1 MEVVMNRHHI
11 IAGFALSVVVALSAI
26 SVVAEQKTL
35 KDQIV
40 GIWALVS
47 ATEVKSDG
55 TKSDMFGPNPKGI
68 YMFTATGKFS
78 QILIRSDLPSFPSR
92 AAATAEQ
99 AKHIVQG
106 SIAQYGTY
114 TVDEASKVINLHYWG
129 STFTAFI
136 GRDGKRNIISIT
148 ANELHF
154 YNPATSE
161 GTMAEVVLKR
171 TE

>member
-1 MEVVMNRHHI
+1 MMHHHTV
-11 IAGFALSVVVALSAI
+11 GFALSVVLALGATSA
-26 SVVAEQKTL
+26 VAEQKTL
-35 KDQIV
+35 QEQLI
-40 GIWALVS
+40 GIWTLVS

-55 TKSDMFGPNPKGI
+55 TKSDIWGPNPKGI

-92 AAATAEQ
+92 AAVTAEQ

-114 TVDEASKVINLHYWG
+114 TVDEAGKVINLHYWG
-129 STFTAFI
+129 STFTPFI
-136 GRDGKRNIISIT
+136 GTDGKRNIISIT
-148 ANELHF
+148 PNELNF